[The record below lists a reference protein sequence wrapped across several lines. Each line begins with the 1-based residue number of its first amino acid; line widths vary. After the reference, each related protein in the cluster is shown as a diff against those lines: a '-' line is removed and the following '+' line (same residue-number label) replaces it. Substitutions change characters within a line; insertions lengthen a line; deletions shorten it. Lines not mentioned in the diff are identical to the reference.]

1 MILPDYAAR
10 VSLLDFDSFP
20 SSPEEQLPLV
30 RFRVKKTIPF
40 DIDSAAVSYWA
51 QPASTKA
58 GVKKVEVVAV
68 TVAMEILAR
77 YEAVFR
83 TANLYPGEVTTSG
96 LAALNLY
103 GAGGVVVIAKLTGNV
118 LTVMAVDDG
127 QLKLFRCLTIVEDGS
142 DEEILAVLNPTFA
155 YIEDELGQKPEKL
168 VLCGFAKPLEG
179 LNIEMEPLRSHL
191 GTANA
196 YNAGLLGYLEG
207 AAK

>member
-1 MILPDYAAR
+1 
-10 VSLLDFDSFP
+10 
-20 SSPEEQLPLV
+20 
-30 RFRVKKTIPF
+30 
-40 DIDSAAVSYWA
+40 
-51 QPASTKA
+51 
-58 GVKKVEVVAV
+58 VKKVEVIAV

-83 TANLYPGEVTTSG
+83 AANLYPGEVTTSG
-96 LAALNLY
+96 LAALNLC
-103 GAGGVVVIAKLTGNV
+103 GASGVVVIAKLTGNV
-118 LTVMAVDDG
+118 LTVMAVEDG
-127 QLKLFRCLTIVEDGS
+127 QLKLFRCLMIADGS
-142 DEEILAVLNPTFA
+142 IGENDNEEILAVLNPTFA

-207 AAK
+207 AA